1 MKKSKLL
8 LGMLLGVSFGVLSF
22 TDDAEA
28 SQTMHRLYNP
38 NSGEHFYTANVG
50 EKNHLAKIG
59 WKYEG
64 VGWTAPDSGTDVYR
78 LYNPNSGDHH
88 YTTGLGEKN
97 HLVKVGWRYEGVGWK
112 SDTYKGVGLHRL
124 YNPNAKAGSHH
135 YTTGTGER
143 DHLAR
148 IGWRKE
154 GIGWYGMNPNQK
166 FNIKVIH
173 KGSDGKILNQQTV
186 SVKRDNN
193 YKVSSKTFSGY
204 TLKGSSSQ
212 TVKVDGN
219 KTITFN
225 YAKNAVKPTPTQ
237 KYSITVVHKGL
248 DGKELKKTTTTLEKG
263 KQYTAKAETFSGYTL
278 SGNSSQTITVNGNST
293 ITFNYKKNP
302 VVVQKYTVSVQY
314 KVDGGKLIT
323 GTIDKFEVEK
333 GKQFTATAKTFAGY
347 TIKGN
352 PTQTITV
359 NGDSLITFTYTKNPE
374 PVEKFNITIKYQ
386 DTNGDVLETARGIQV
401 EKGKQYT
408 ATAKTFTGYTLQGN
422 STQTITVNN
431 HTTITFTYIKN
442 VVEDLQGIANQV
454 AGSSM
459 GYINS
464 YRKSSNSSLVNVDVQ
479 PTIQSYAMV
488 RAQEISTL
496 YNHVRPNGAPVLSVP
511 GYGGATGENI
521 GRFQNVPLDW
531 IKTQGAQQLV
541 NAWIN
546 SSDHASYLRSVNV
559 NEGGVGT
566 YITKNSNGTYNLYS
580 AYLGAENPNK
590 PVSGYAV
597 RVTHKLNTG
606 KQIGMESLQITETKY
621 TPKAMTRALVD
632 GKVVDVVAID
642 LPTVDL
648 TNAVGE
654 TQITV
659 IYRLK

>member
-1 MKKSKLL
+1 M
-8 LGMLLGVSFGVLSF
+8 
-22 TDDAEA
+22 
-28 SQTMHRLYNP
+28 
-38 NSGEHFYTANVG
+38 
-50 EKNHLAKIG
+50 
-59 WKYEG
+59 
-64 VGWTAPDSGTDVYR
+64 
-78 LYNPNSGDHH
+78 
-88 YTTGLGEKN
+88 
-97 HLVKVGWRYEGVGWK
+97 
-112 SDTYKGVGLHRL
+112 
-124 YNPNAKAGSHH
+124 
-135 YTTGTGER
+135 
-143 DHLAR
+143 
-148 IGWRKE
+148 
-154 GIGWYGMNPNQK
+154 
-166 FNIKVIH
+166 
-173 KGSDGKILNQQTV
+173 
-186 SVKRDNN
+186 KRDSN
-193 YKVSSKTFSGY
+193 YKASSKSFSGY
-204 TLKGSSSQ
+204 TLKGSNTQ
-212 TVKVDGN
+212 TVKADGN

-225 YAKNAVKPTPTQ
+225 YTKNTVKPTPTQ
-237 KYSITVVHKGL
+237 KYTITVVHKGS

-263 KQYTAKAETFSGYTL
+263 KQYTAKAEIFSGYTL
-278 SGNSSQTITVNGNST
+278 NGNNSQTITVNGNST

-333 GKQFTATAKTFAGY
+333 GKQFTATAKTFEGY

-352 PTQTITV
+352 PTQSITV

-386 DTNGDVLETARGIQV
+386 DSNGDVLETARGIQV

-632 GKVVDVVAID
+632 GNVVDVVAID